1 MFELHNGVGEHDNL
15 KVLDV
20 FVDGSSDDSLH
31 KGALEVL
38 QHARPHWHQESICFK
53 IFTDGCTNQLLG
65 CWEREEEVLEE
76 GGVLLRVY
84 GQNTELFIDRL
95 AEVANMQVRSC
106 QATINHWPRVW

>member
-1 MFELHNGVGEHDNL
+1 M
-15 KVLDV
+15 
-20 FVDGSSDDSLH
+20 
-31 KGALEVL
+31 L
-38 QHARPHWHQESICFK
+38 Q